1 MRAMNLKRL
10 FCMLGLLMCAGNIIG
25 QHMNEKDAPCQ
36 GIGPAAAVTQCIV
49 AESQSAEKELK
60 VALEEIRNGLS
71 TADRNRLQV
80 AQGLW
85 IQFRAA
91 NCAAARGLY
100 DGGSAAP
107 SVYYACLA
115 SDTRQRITEL
125 NTMYR

>member
-1 MRAMNLKRL
+1 MRVMGLKRL
-10 FCMLGLLMCAGNIIG
+10 FCFMGMLMCAGNVIG

-49 AESQSAEKELK
+49 ADSQNIEKELK
-60 VALEEIRNGLS
+60 VALEKIRNGLS
-71 TADRNRLQV
+71 AADQNRLQI
-80 AQGLW
+80 AQRLW
-85 IQFRAA
+85 VQYRQA
-91 NCAAARGLY
+91 NCEAERGLY

-125 NTMYR
+125 NTMY